1 MSDGHGP
8 QPAPEVPPPAP
19 TPGAAPPPPPPP
31 PHPPADAD
39 GDGVSLAAF
48 ITGLLSLGPVPLV
61 LGIVGYQRS
70 RRRGG
75 RTPWMAI
82 TGIVLGAVSTV
93 GMLLIGPLLA
103 LALLLATH
111 VSHGAEWH
119 DSGGSWSLTWDNP
132 RSDRVERGEGRP

>member
-19 TPGAAPPPPPPP
+19 APTAPPPPPSPA
-31 PHPPADAD
+31 PPADAEA
-39 GDGVSLAAF
+39 DGVSLAAF

-70 RRRGG
+70 RRRGA
-75 RTPWMAI
+75 RAPWMAI
-82 TGIVLGAVSTV
+82 TGIVLGAVSTA

-103 LALLLATH
+103 LSLLLVSH
-111 VSHGAEWH
+111 VSHGADWH
-119 DSGGSWSLTWDNP
+119 HSGGSWSLTWDDP
-132 RSDRVERGEGRP
+132 RGDRVARGDARP

>member
-19 TPGAAPPPPPPP
+19 APPTAPPPPPP
-31 PHPPADAD
+31 ADPD
-39 GDGVSLAAF
+39 TDGVSLAAF

-70 RRRGG
+70 RRRGA

-93 GMLLIGPLLA
+93 GMLLVLPLLA
-103 LALLLATH
+103 LSLVLVGNVAQIDDGH
-111 VSHGAEWH
+111 R
-119 DSGGSWSLTWDNP
+119 SGGSWSLTWHDG
-132 RSDRVERGEGRP
+132 RGDGVDRDDARP